1 MRKSG
6 TVVRWEEARGVGVIR
21 GSDTPTDVIFRGR
34 DFEGTPA
41 QGLAVEYDEVVLGG
55 RSVHA
60 TAIRVADAAMAAASP
75 EGRRASARRPADAS
89 RRPDRQRRRG
99 ATPVVIGIVAWFGAL
114 VAATVAGRLAV
125 PVLLAL
131 PLYNLFV
138 FFLYWHNRH
147 ARSRGATHIPE
158 DALHVLAALGGWPGA
173 WLAQRL
179 LRYQPATAWFHRAFW
194 IAVGVN
200 VAWLAG
206 WLLLGGA

>member
-6 TVVRWEEARGVGVIR
+6 TVVRWQESRGFGLIR
-21 GSDTPTDVIFRGR
+21 GSDAPTDVVFRGR

-55 RSVHA
+55 RAVHA
-60 TAIRVADAAMAAASP
+60 LAIRVADAAMAAASP
-75 EGRRASARRPADAS
+75 QARRASAPPVATPARPP
-89 RRPDRQRRRG
+89 RKRRG
-99 ATPVVIGIVAWFGAL
+99 ATPVLLGIVAWFGL
-114 VAATVAGRLAV
+114 FVGATVAGRLAV

-131 PLYNLFV
+131 PIYNLFV

-179 LRYQPATAWFHRAFW
+179 LRYQPATAWFDRAFW

-200 VAWLAG
+200 VVGVLAWLFLAG
-206 WLLLGGA
+206 A